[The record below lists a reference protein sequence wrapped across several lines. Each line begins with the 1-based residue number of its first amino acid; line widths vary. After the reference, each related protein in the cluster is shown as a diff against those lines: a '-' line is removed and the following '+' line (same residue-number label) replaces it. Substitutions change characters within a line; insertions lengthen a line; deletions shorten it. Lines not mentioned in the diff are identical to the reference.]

1 MNHFL
6 QLHPSGHEYRE
17 YRRVNDQG
25 KFDYLG
31 SPVSE
36 RPVMSTKEI
45 ATSKVETKEERPCTP
60 EELIR
65 DNHDDERPGVVTLRR
80 AEKHRDE
87 EEEENHEEDTKNER
101 LIKEEKTEKSDEKT
115 DHKEDDKNQETF
127 VAVIAQS
134 ILSLPTK
141 RMTLSSIYSYIAN
154 NYPHFDKEKG
164 PGWRNSVRHN
174 LSSND
179 CFVKASR
186 AENGKGHYWMIH
198 PKDLPE
204 FSKGNFRR
212 RRKPRRPKCSHSLL
226 FRDGPLYYHH
236 SYGLGCSSY
245 MYPGLRS
252 AQELAD
258 ITYGTSTE
266 RSLPNYRARI
276 PGLLSTYDDSPHTR
290 FALSSYPHN
299 YASSIAIRGYPSET
313 SLLRSPTY
321 SSLSNYTSSF
331 HPVNH
336 HYSTCSCHRWQLDS
350 SPERRPLSS

>member
-1 MNHFL
+1 MSHFL
-6 QLHPSGHEYRE
+6 QLHKSGHEYRD
-17 YRRVNDQG
+17 YRLVNDQ
-25 KFDYLG
+25 DTLG
-31 SPVSE
+31 FFRSPGSE
-36 RPVMSTKEI
+36 RSVMSTKEL
-45 ATSKVETKEERPCTP
+45 ASRKMDTKEERMCTP
-60 EELIR
+60 EELVR
-65 DNHDDERPGVVTLRR
+65 DEDENHGVVSSRNTK
-80 AEKHRDE
+80 EHQE
-87 EEEENHEEDTKNER
+87 EEEEQEEEDMEKKR
-101 LIKEEKTEKSDEKT
+101 FIKEEETEKGNEKT
-115 DHKEDDKNQETF
+115 DSKEDEKNQETF

-212 RRKPRRPKCSHSLL
+212 RRKPRRPKCSHSMV

-236 SYGLGCSSY
+236 TYGLGCSSY
-245 MYPGLRS
+245 VYPGLRAS
-252 AQELAD
+252 QDLAD
-258 ITYGTSTE
+258 IAYGTSSD
-266 RSLPNYRARI
+266 RSLAHSYRARVP
-276 PGLLSTYDDSPHTR
+276 PGLLSPYEESPTR
-290 FALSSYPHN
+290 YALSSYP
-299 YASSIAIRGYPSET
+299 YTCPASNISIRGYPSET
-313 SLLRSPTY
+313 SLLRSPTAY

-331 HPVNH
+331 HPVNQ
-336 HYSTCSCHRWQLDS
+336 HYSTCACHRWQLDS
-350 SPERRPLSS
+350 PERHSLSS